1 MSMNKPQIG
10 DVIPFGE
17 YNWRVLDVQGD
28 RALIIT
34 EDVLD
39 EKRKYHEQFAEV
51 TWETCDLRKYLN
63 SEFLDKFD
71 KDKIIL
77 TDNKNPDNLWYGT
90 KGGNDTQDKIFLLS
104 LEEVDYYFGNS
115 GDYSSMKRKKY
126 NNGKFL
132 PDNNGYCFSN
142 THDSSRKATNGKGEA
157 CWWWLR
163 SPGDDSNYVASVV
176 GDGCVRVLG
185 IYVFDN
191 YYGGFRPALWL
202 KL

>member
-1 MSMNKPQIG
+1 MNKPQIG
-10 DVIPFGE
+10 SLIQFGG

-39 EKRKYHEQFAEV
+39 KKRKYHEQFDEV
-51 TWETCDLRKYLN
+51 TWETCDLRRYLN
-63 SEFLDKFD
+63 GDFLSKLDSSR
-71 KDKIIL
+71 IL
-77 TDNKNPDNLWYGT
+77 TTPIKNDSNLWYGT

-115 GDYSSMKRKKY
+115 GDYSSMKRKRY
-126 NNGKFL
+126 DISKFS
-132 PDNNGYCFSN
+132 PDNNGQYLSN
-142 THDSSRKATNGKGEA
+142 AHDSSRKATNGKGEA

-163 SPGDDSNYVASVV
+163 SPGDYCNFAAFVYED
-176 GDGCVRVLG
+176 GDFNVSG
-185 IYVFDN
+185 IYVDHDN
-191 YYGGFRPALWL
+191 VGVRPALWL

>member
-1 MSMNKPQIG
+1 MEVKIG
-10 DVIPFGE
+10 SLIQFGE

-28 RALIIT
+28 KALIIT
-34 EDVLD
+34 EDVV
-39 EKRKYHEQFAEV
+39 EERKYHEKYV
-51 TWETCDLRKYLN
+51 DITWEMCDLRKYLN

-115 GDYSSMKRKKY
+115 GDYTSMKRKKY
-126 NNGKFL
+126 DNGKFL

-142 THDSSRKATNGKGEA
+142 THDSNRLANFNDKA

-163 SPGDDSNYVASVV
+163 SPGLYSFLAAYVYEDGIVFVSGLSVN
-176 GDGCVRVLG
+176 R
-185 IYVFDN
+185 N
-191 YYGGFRPALWL
+191 RGGGVRPALWL